1 MKFLNTRNIIVSIVA
16 LGIGVLA
23 VFGIAKAFGSS
34 TESVTGNIAA
44 FILNAEGKVD
54 GAILDTGDQVHFG
67 AETGAIV
74 TQQTKVGDALTVT
87 GRAGYK
93 SDYGR
98 EFHAETL
105 QINGN
110 TITVVRA
117 KKAKPHGKGKEHVD
131 KKPKGKKPL
140 PQDEKPEAAPQ
151 SNVENPTGDGNSE
164 NISQSAV
171 PQPALRETM
180 TANGSIRF
188 VLVGKKGEAK
198 GLILSDGTQ
207 ITLPKE
213 VKDANLIFNEQTTVN
228 VEGEAAKSNFGTFI
242 KQTKLTIGD
251 RIFSFNR

>member
-34 TESVTGNIAA
+34 TESVTGNVAA

-74 TQQTKVGDALTVT
+74 TQQIKVGDALTVT

-105 QINGN
+105 QISGN

-117 KKAKPHGKGKEHVD
+117 KSKPHGKGKEHGD

-140 PQDEKPEAAPQ
+140 PRDEKSEAPQ
-151 SNVENPTGDGNSE
+151 PIVENPTAE
-164 NISQSAV
+164 NIL
-171 PQPALRETM
+171 PQPAPRETM
-180 TANGSIRF
+180 TANGNVRF

-207 ITLPKE
+207 LKLSKE
-213 VKDANLIFNEQTTVN
+213 VKDANLTFTEQTTVN
-228 VEGEAAKSNFGTFI
+228 VEGESAKSDFGAFI
-242 KQTKLTIGD
+242 KPTKLTIGD
-251 RIFSFNR
+251 QTFSFNR